1 MNSSVLIKLLT
12 YFGALPFF
20 IAVYLSW
27 SQDTFLGVDGI
38 QWFLTYALVIL
49 SFMAGTLWGQAVN
62 ESIQLKSIALAS
74 NAVTLAAWFAFLLVG
89 PTVVLII
96 SALGFMILYVFEI
109 LIMADIKRP
118 DYYLAL
124 RLRVT
129 TLVVIAH
136 GLMVFQV

>member
-12 YFGALPFF
+12 YLGSLPFF

-27 SQDTFLGVDGI
+27 SQHTFLGVDGI
-38 QWFLTYALVIL
+38 QWFLTYGLVIL
-49 SFMAGTLWGQAVN
+49 SFMAGTLWGQVVN
-62 ESIQLKSIALAS
+62 ESIQIKSIALAS

-96 SALGFMILYVFEI
+96 SALGFIVLYVFEV
-109 LIMADIKRP
+109 LMMTDIKRP

-129 TLVVIAH
+129 TLVVVAH

>member
-12 YFGALPFF
+12 YFGSFPFF

-27 SQDTFLGVDGI
+27 SQHTFLGVDGI
-38 QWFLTYALVIL
+38 QWFLTYGLVIL
-49 SFMAGTLWGQAVN
+49 SFMAGTLWGQVVN

-136 GLMVFQV
+136 GLMVYQV